1 MRYSPRLAGVI
12 VVLVAVSLM
21 PASAAPTAAPSGSKE
36 LAASCARKIETIAK
50 APPAG
55 SAPRRTP
62 LFEGELNSWMTITA
76 TDRIPAGVTDPAVT
90 LLGEGRLS
98 GRAVVDLDL
107 MGRRKGSGGLLDPW
121 SYLGGRVPVVA
132 TGTLRTDAG
141 VGRFVLESAQVGG
154 ITVPK
159 WLLQELLSFYAKSPS
174 RPRGI
179 NMDEPFPLPVGIEA
193 LEVRT
198 GQAVVVQ

>member
-1 MRYSPRLAGVI
+1 MRHVLRLSGVI
-12 VVLVAVSLM
+12 AVLMTM
-21 PASAAPTAAPSGSKE
+21 PLVLALAAPTVSKA
-36 LAASCARKIETIAK
+36 LAASCARKIETISK
-50 APPAG
+50 VPGAG
-55 SAPRRTP
+55 QPGRRTP
-62 LFEGELNSWMTITA
+62 LSEGELNSWLA
-76 TDRIPAGVTDPAVT
+76 FSAVDRIPAGVTDPVVT
-90 LLGEGRLS
+90 LPGEGRVS

-132 TGTLRTDAG
+132 TGRVLTDAG
-141 VGRFVLESAQVGG
+141 VGRFALESAQVGG

-159 WLLQELLSFYAKSPS
+159 WLLQELVGFYSKSPS
-174 RPRGI
+174 RPNGI
-179 NMDEPFPLPVGIEA
+179 NMDEPFPLPVGIET

>member
-1 MRYSPRLAGVI
+1 MRHSQRLSGVLA
-12 VVLVAVSLM
+12 VLVAVSLIH
-21 PASAAPTAAPSGSKE
+21 AVAAPAPPSVSKE
-36 LAASCARKIETIAK
+36 LAASCARKIETISK
-50 APPAG
+50 VPPSG
-55 SAPRRTP
+55 QAPRRTP
-62 LFEGELNSWMTITA
+62 ISEGELNSWMTITA
-76 TDRIPAGVTDPAVT
+76 TDRIPAGVTDPAIT

-132 TGTLRTDAG
+132 TGQLLTDAG
-141 VGRFVLESAQVGG
+141 VGRFTLKSAQVGG

-159 WLLQELLSFYAKSPS
+159 WLLQELLSFYARSPS

-179 NMDEPFPLPVGIEA
+179 NMDEPFPLPVGIDT